1 MYICAFF
8 TFSYTYWKLILRLT
22 FTHTKQCFGQAPS
35 NSFPK
40 LWCFAEDCSVWNPFP
55 AAAVPPL
62 DTALA
67 HVSNA
72 FPLLNSQRSTL
83 HGKLLWQPCLSV
95 LQLFRVEF
103 ALAFHEK
110 RRNKNYFNIAWLKQL
125 MWGRWKVICSILL
138 LCITCA
144 NVMVNAFYW
153 NNGIWDSP
161 SMCVFHY
168 ALDAPMDLLG
178 GQAKNKHYLARS
190 SAVIRKMEQIKNSTC
205 ELSIPILGFIQC
217 ELSLQILAGSQQHWI
232 RETDITRR

>member
-125 MWGRWKVICSILL
+125 MWGRWNVIWLTPSTEIMAFGIPLPCVSFTMPLMPRWTCWEDKRKIN
-138 LCITCA
+138 IT
-144 NVMVNAFYW
+144 
-153 NNGIWDSP
+153 
-161 SMCVFHY
+161 
-168 ALDAPMDLLG
+168 
-178 GQAKNKHYLARS
+178 
-190 SAVIRKMEQIKNSTC
+190 
-205 ELSIPILGFIQC
+205 
-217 ELSLQILAGSQQHWI
+217 
-232 RETDITRR
+232 